1 MSKAVEVNELER
13 YNKRL
18 CEFCDFNIA
27 KFIMHML
34 KENESIASII
44 FCEDC
49 FDEFTDM
56 CYMLLNEGEDIDEKD
71 NV

>member
-27 KFIMHML
+27 RFEMHII
-34 KENESIASII
+34 KNEESIVSTI

-56 CYMLLNEGEDIDEKD
+56 CYILLNEGEGIDEKD
-71 NV
+71 NL